1 VKIWQET
8 VSIEEKVD
16 VISQL
21 EKVEQIV
28 DRCHNVRF
36 TYISI
41 HTVHD
46 NTDRITESAKSGIK
60 VFM

>member
-8 VSIEEKVD
+8 VSIEGKVD

-28 DRCHNVRF
+28 DRCYNVRF

-41 HTVHD
+41 HTVHG
-46 NTDRITESAKSGIK
+46 NSDRITDSAKSGIK